1 MMKLILNKEWK
12 TDEASRQA
20 GLKYMNEHPY
30 SAKEW
35 NEQVLQNEEIRKQN
49 MKSMQHREECKKDW

>member
-1 MMKLILNKEWK
+1 
-12 TDEASRQA
+12 
-20 GLKYMNEHPY
+20 MNEHPY

-49 MKSMQHREECKKDW
+49 MKSMQHREECKKD